1 MATTRL
7 SSKLLKSRN
16 SARRR
21 TTSPRRTP
29 GNGGNAETETY
40 ATGSNAP
47 TTGELQL
54 EISIGRRVRLLR
66 QRLQLTATELAAEAG
81 LSPGMLSKIENG
93 GTSPSLSTLEG
104 ARPRAQRAADQLLR
118 RFRGAARLFLCARGQ
133 GVLIER
139 RGTKSGHRYELLGHS
154 ISGDIVVEPYL
165 ITLSEDAE
173 PYALFQHDGVEFI
186 YMLTGKVIY
195 RHGDKLY
202 PMSAGRCPVLRLR
215 RAARAGRAARAAD
228 DLPFDHHLP
237 ARLNFLPRKLYF
249 TWVDE
254 RLCPVD
260 GAGRVTPELLACAA
274 SSACSSRTPRSS
286 PSSAG

>member
-1 MATTRL
+1 M
-7 SSKLLKSRN
+7 LKARAHERRRSA
-16 SARRR
+16 SARA
-21 TTSPRRTP
+21 TS
-29 GNGGNAETETY
+29 GSSVAKAESY

-54 EISIGRRVRLLR
+54 EVSIGRKVRQLR

-93 GTSPSLSTLEG
+93 GTSASLSTLQALSRALNVPMTSFFADFEERRDCSYVR
-104 ARPRAQRAADQLLR
+104 AR
-118 RFRGAARLFLCARGQ
+118 Q

-154 ISGDIVVEPYL
+154 LSGDIIVEPYL

-195 RHGDKLY
+195 RHADKLY
-202 PMSAGRCPVLRLR
+202 PMSAGDALFFD
-215 RAARAGRAARAAD
+215 AGA
-228 DLPFDHHLP
+228 PHGP
-237 ARLNFLPRKLYF
+237 
-249 TWVDE
+249 E
-254 RLCPVD
+254 
-260 GAGRVTPELLACAA
+260 ELLERPMTYL
-274 SSACSSRTPRSS
+274 SIIIYPR
-286 PSSAG
+286 G